1 MNKNN
6 VKQNIYFPYMLIS
19 LPFLYM
25 SFILPIYSKEIGMDS
40 VQTAGLY
47 SVFSMIVLF
56 FRPVLGII
64 CDKAGRK
71 LLLIGSIFLYCISF
85 YFYSIATNSTLLYI
99 SRIIQGF
106 SSPMLSISMYCFI
119 ADYSSEAIGERLGL
133 LEISS
138 TRGGVVGIV
147 LAIIILNNV
156 SNFMVGW
163 KLFFYICCSVNI
175 LAVIYII
182 LRVKETKEKQNIFK
196 REKTKLSRVLV
207 KLLIVDF
214 FLRCFSSMLYP
225 MFVLYLQDK
234 FSANLY
240 EIGLAYMLPL
250 LVSSVLP
257 KYIGRISDKHGR
269 VRSMVIALLVG
280 AMTFIIFPSI
290 NNVLIS
296 ALVYCMID
304 ITGTL
309 YSTASNAIFS
319 LETHITNRGTL
330 IGKYST
336 VSGLGAVIGPII
348 GGILYKTVSISAP
361 FYLCAVG
368 YIFTSVIIIVLFKD
382 YYLFEKRFS

>member
-6 VKQNIYFPYMLIS
+6 IKQNIYFPYMLIS
-19 LPFLYM
+19 LPFLFM
-25 SFILPIYSKEIGMDS
+25 NFILPIYSKELGMDS

-56 FRPVLGII
+56 FRPVLGMI

-71 LLLIGSIFLYCISF
+71 LLLIGSILLYCISF

-99 SRIIQGF
+99 SRIIQAF
-106 SSPMLSISMYCFI
+106 ASPMLSISIYCFI
-119 ADYSSEAIGERLGL
+119 ADYSKEAIGERLGL

-138 TRGGVVGIV
+138 TRGGIIGIV

-156 SNFMVGW
+156 SNFMNGW

-175 LAVIYII
+175 AAVIYII
-182 LRVKETKEKQNIFK
+182 LKVKETNEKQIIFK
-196 REKTKLSRVLV
+196 KEKTKLSRILV

-214 FLRCFSSMLYP
+214 FLSCFSSMLYP

-250 LVSSVLP
+250 LVSSILP
-257 KYIGRISDKHGR
+257 KYIGKISDKHGR
-269 VRSMVIALLVG
+269 IKSMVIALLVG
-280 AMTFIIFPSI
+280 AVTFIIFPSI
-290 NNVLIS
+290 NNVLLS
-296 ALVYCMID
+296 AFVYCLIEM
-304 ITGTL
+304 TATL
-309 YSTASNAIFS
+309 YSTASNAIFT

-336 VSGLGAVIGPII
+336 ASGLGAVIGPII
-348 GGILYKTVSISAP
+348 GGILYKSVSISAP
-361 FYLCAVG
+361 FYLCALG
-368 YIFTSVIIIVLFKD
+368 YIFTSVIIIILFKD

>member
-147 LAIIILNNV
+147 LAIIILNNI

-280 AMTFIIFPSI
+280 AVTFIIFPSI